1 MRKIAQNNF
10 WHCFTET
17 SCSLKMKRTM
27 RIMSTRNLN
36 NNRYKIDRLRV
47 RADKFCPIFQWRDL
61 VDLVVVVVGP
71 SHLLG
76 MGEVVAEVTPVEVV
90 ERIPVVVGE
99 DLIMSGAINEITCVA
114 GHLLVMV
121 W

>member
-1 MRKIAQNNF
+1 MAEVEEVAEVAEVDFTPVVQEMEIAVVRAF
-10 WHCFTET
+10 
-17 SCSLKMKRTM
+17 
-27 RIMSTRNLN
+27 
-36 NNRYKIDRLRV
+36 LRAD

-61 VDLVVVVVGP
+61 VDLVVVGP
-71 SHLLG
+71 IHLLG

-90 ERIPVVVGE
+90 VERISVVVGE

>member
-1 MRKIAQNNF
+1 MAEVEEIAEVAEVD
-10 WHCFTET
+10 FTAMVQE
-17 SCSLKMKRTM
+17 MEIAVVRAF
-27 RIMSTRNLN
+27 
-36 NNRYKIDRLRV
+36 LRAD

-61 VDLVVVVVGP
+61 VDLVVVGP